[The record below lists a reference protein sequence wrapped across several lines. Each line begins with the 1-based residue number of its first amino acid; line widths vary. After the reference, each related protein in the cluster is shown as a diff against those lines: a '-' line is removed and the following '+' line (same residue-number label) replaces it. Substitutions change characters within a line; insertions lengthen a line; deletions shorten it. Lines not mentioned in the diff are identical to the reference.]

1 MGSLVGPSTEH
12 DSLDWLDI
20 EQVASDDGHTTLDIC
35 VSVAMAHQA
44 AVQDNL
50 STLLNWLL
58 LHGGSPDES
67 GEGLARWSMD
77 DQRSERL
84 GRFEVSVVVD
94 LDAALLLELQA
105 KFDLGLI

>member
-1 MGSLVGPSTEH
+1 MGSLVGPSKGH

-20 EQVASDDGHTTLDIC
+20 ELVASDDKRTTLDIC

>member
-1 MGSLVGPSTEH
+1 
-12 DSLDWLDI
+12 
-20 EQVASDDGHTTLDIC
+20 
-35 VSVAMAHQA
+35 
-44 AVQDNL
+44 
-50 STLLNWLL
+50 
-58 LHGGSPDES
+58 
-67 GEGLARWSMD
+67 MD

>member
-1 MGSLVGPSTEH
+1 MGSLVGPSKGH

-20 EQVASDDGHTTLDIC
+20 ELVASDDNRTTLDIC
-35 VSVAMAHQA
+35 ASVAMAHQA

-50 STLLNWLL
+50 RTLLKWLL
-58 LHGGSPDES
+58 VHGGSPDES

-84 GRFEVSVVVD
+84 GRFEVSVALD

-105 KFDLGLI
+105 NFDLGLI